1 MLIIWGNKQEIYF
14 HDIESGRVYSVE
26 DNREGR
32 REMKMIKYIN

>member
-26 DNREGR
+26 DNREGEER
-32 REMKMIKYIN
+32 DEDDKIY